1 MKTKIKNTLL
11 GNFSRLKY
19 VMFPVTI
26 ACVLLLILTGFN
38 SPNATKIVDEPTT
51 HTVTIFQMK
60 FDPANLKVKKG
71 DKVVWINK
79 DIVPHDVTE
88 EINKTWTSKP
98 LQKGEKWSKVI
109 TEDVKY
115 FCSLHQVMKGT
126 ITVTK

>member
-1 MKTKIKNTLL
+1 MKPKTKNT
-11 GNFSRLKY
+11 NVIDFSTLKY
-19 VMFPVTI
+19 LIALATI
-26 ACVLLLILTGFN
+26 TCILLITLTGFSFPTEN
-38 SPNATKIVDEPTT
+38 DIVDEPTT

-88 EINKTWTSKP
+88 EINKKWTSKP
-98 LQKGEKWSKVI
+98 LQKDEKWSKVI
-109 TEDVKY
+109 NEDIAY

-126 ITVTK
+126 ITITK